1 MATPPHKPPGPA
13 PHGGSGAPPRP
24 LAAKTPP
31 PDSAGDDTAET
42 ERLASSE
49 LDDLTHAEFRL
60 LYDEAARNILFAKR
74 QQWHMLEYFTLL
86 SLALVG
92 LGIAMPFAADVARFV
107 AGFLSFVALI
117 TLIVLMMLQN
127 WQGSEHAKIL
137 YIVHDFANFTRSAR
151 RRKSRLT
158 SDIHRY
164 FMLAAMM
171 IYVVILDVVVFRLFA
186 DLGK

>member
-1 MATPPHKPPGPA
+1 MATPPHKPTGPA
-13 PHGGSGAPPRP
+13 GTPPRP
-24 LAAKTPP
+24 LAAKAPP
-31 PDSAGDDTAET
+31 PDSGDEAAVEQ
-42 ERLASSE
+42 LAASE
-49 LDDLTHAEFRL
+49 LDELTHAEFRL

-86 SLALVG
+86 ALALVG
-92 LGIAMPFAADVARFV
+92 LGIAMPFASDVAHFV

-151 RRKSRLT
+151 RRKSRVT

>member
-1 MATPPHKPPGPA
+1 MATPPHKPAGPA
-13 PHGGSGAPPRP
+13 GAPPRP
-24 LAAKTPP
+24 LAAKAAP
-31 PDSAGDDTAET
+31 AKQDDDAEAV
-42 ERLASSE
+42 EQLAPSE

-74 QQWHMLEYFTLL
+74 QQWHMLEYFTV
-86 SLALVG
+86 LALTLVG

-107 AGFLSFVALI
+107 AGFISFVAVI
-117 TLIVLMMLQN
+117 TLVVLVMLQN

-137 YIVHDFANFTRSAR
+137 YVVHDFSNFVRSAR
-151 RRKSRLT
+151 RRKSRLV

-171 IYVVILDVVVFRLFA
+171 IYVVVLDVVVFRLFA